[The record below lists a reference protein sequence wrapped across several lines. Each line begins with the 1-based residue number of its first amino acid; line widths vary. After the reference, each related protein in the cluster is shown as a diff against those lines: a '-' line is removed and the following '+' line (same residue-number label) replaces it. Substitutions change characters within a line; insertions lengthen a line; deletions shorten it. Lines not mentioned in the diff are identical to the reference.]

1 MGSSK
6 VILLAGVYL
15 ILGLYNVSFYQAD
28 RLNSTTVEAVA
39 NAVQAEQLA
48 RTGIAIATTAM
59 ADNAANTSLSQQTV
73 SFTSGTITYQ
83 AWVLSGSQSKIT
95 STGTFNGKTITMK
108 AVVSFERN
116 RWRVVRSYVI
126 PSPDIV
132 S

>member
-1 MGSSK
+1 M
-6 VILLAGVYL
+6 
-15 ILGLYNVSFYQAD
+15 
-28 RLNSTTVEAVA
+28 NSTTVEAVA